1 MSAQDL
7 RRRRLRWLRF
17 RRRKQRSTT
26 MTVMEHLG
34 ELRTRLIVSAAAFAV
49 AAVGVFVVY
58 EPILDVL
65 VSPLCA
71 VDADLLGED
80 GCTLQTFKPTEG
92 LLIRLK
98 IASMGGMIL
107 ASPIWLYQI
116 WAFVTPGLTMKE
128 KRYAVPFILAS
139 ILLFLCG
146 AAVALL
152 TFKPALRF
160 LVGVGGENL
169 ETFFTPTK
177 YLGLITLMIL
187 AFGLA
192 FEFPILL
199 VFLQLAGVVPS
210 SRLRKWR
217 RPALVF
223 VVAVAAVIT
232 PSGDPYS
239 LFAMAGPMYL
249 FYEGAI
255 LVGRLLKK

>member
-1 MSAQDL
+1 MSLVEHLTEL
-7 RRRRLRWLRF
+7 RR
-17 RRRKQRSTT
+17 
-26 MTVMEHLG
+26 
-34 ELRTRLIVSAAAFAV
+34 RLIVSAVALVAGGIVAFLLYDV
-49 AAVGVFVVY
+49 
-58 EPILDVL
+58 ILEF
-65 VSPLCA
+65 
-71 VDADLLGED
+71 LLGPYESVTGKD
-80 GCTLQTFKPTEG
+80 TLVITDPLEG
-92 LLIRLK
+92 FATRLK
-98 IASMGGMIL
+98 IAAWGGFFL
-107 ASPIWLYQI
+107 ASPVVLWQLWRFI
-116 WAFVTPGLTMKE
+116 TPGLHKRE
-128 KRYAVPFILAS
+128 KRFAVPFVVAS

-177 YLGLITLMIL
+177 YLSLITMMIL
-187 AFGLA
+187 AFGVA
-192 FEFPILL
+192 FEFPIVL

-217 RPALVF
+217 RPAAVI

-239 LFAMAGPMYL
+239 LFAMALPMYL

-255 LVGRLLKK
+255 VVGRLLKK

>member
-1 MSAQDL
+1 MSLVEHLTEL
-7 RRRRLRWLRF
+7 RR
-17 RRRKQRSTT
+17 
-26 MTVMEHLG
+26 
-34 ELRTRLIVSAAAFAV
+34 RLIVSAVALVAGGIVAFALYNV
-49 AAVGVFVVY
+49 
-58 EPILDVL
+58 ILDF
-65 VSPLCA
+65 
-71 VDADLLGED
+71 LLGPYESVT
-80 GCTLQTFKPTEG
+80 GKTTLVITDPLEG
-92 LLIRLK
+92 FATRLK
-98 IASMGGMIL
+98 IAAWGGFFL
-107 ASPIWLYQI
+107 ASPVVLWQLWRFI
-116 WAFVTPGLTMKE
+116 TPGLHKRE
-128 KRYAVPFILAS
+128 KRFAIPFIVAS

-177 YLGLITLMIL
+177 YLSLITMMIL
-187 AFGLA
+187 AFGVA
-192 FEFPILL
+192 FEFPIVL

-217 RPALVF
+217 RPTAVI

-239 LFAMAGPMYL
+239 LFAMAIPMYL

-255 LVGRLLKK
+255 VVGRILKK